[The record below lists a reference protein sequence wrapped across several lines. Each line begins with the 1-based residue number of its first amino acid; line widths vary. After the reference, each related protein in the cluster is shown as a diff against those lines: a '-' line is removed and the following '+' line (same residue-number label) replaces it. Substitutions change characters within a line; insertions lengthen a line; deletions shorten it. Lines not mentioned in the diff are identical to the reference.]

1 LVGLQFPSTCQGC
14 PQLKKTPGT
23 YSIDWECGKVYNEQT
38 GCSIET
44 RIKEH
49 YWHIQLYRPDKSDMA
64 EHNTILDH
72 CIQFNDTNILV
83 KKPRYMEPIIRDAI
97 EIELHPDNMNREGR
111 FLPEQ
116 VLEATHSNPE

>member
-1 LVGLQFPSTCQGC
+1 
-14 PQLKKTPGT
+14 
-23 YSIDWECGKVYNEQT
+23 
-38 GCSIET
+38 
-44 RIKEH
+44 
-49 YWHIQLYRPDKSDMA
+49 MA